1 MSNATLTHF
10 YEPPYFD
17 LFEVARVQMNKKTHH
32 CAILMLSQTLML
44 MCLVRGFTA
53 QSFGRFWLPWMELGE
68 PIYLSPWPA

>member
-44 MCLVRGFTA
+44 MCLVRGFT
-53 QSFGRFWLPWMELGE
+53 STELWQILAPLDG
-68 PIYLSPWPA
+68 AR